1 MNERPLVL
9 VVDDQAPN
17 RKLLADLLS
26 TQGYG
31 IETAESGEQALAK
44 VAAAAPDLVL
54 LDIVM
59 PGLNGYEVCRRLR
72 SDPATSVLPVVMVTA
87 LDPTEERIKGLQAG
101 ADDFLTKPI
110 NRPELLAR
118 VKSLLRIK
126 AFHDTVQQQ
135 ASELAVLNADLEK
148 RVAGQL
154 AELQRLA
161 QLKRFF
167 PPHLAERI
175 AAGDLDDPLA
185 THRREVT
192 VVILDLRGFT
202 AFADTSEPEEVLSLL
217 RRYHAE
223 MGRLIHAHGGTLEQ
237 FSTRSMLVVFNDP
250 LVVQDPALR
259 AVRMALAMR
268 ERFGELVAPWRKRG
282 HEIDLGIGIASGYAT
297 IGAIGDDARSAYGV
311 IGRVTNLAERLSME
325 AAAEEIL
332 ISGSVLEQVEALVQ
346 AQPAE
351 NVRLTGF
358 ARPMPAYAVT
368 SLEASAGRT
377 ETLPAPLAIYTLGQ
391 FALLRDGQPIT
402 FSRKVQKR
410 PLDLLKVLVAHGG
423 VRADIAPLI
432 EALWPDAEG
441 DAAKVSFDSNLHRLR
456 KLLDV
461 EDVLRL
467 SEGRLSLDDKRCWSD
482 VWAFDD
488 LIDRI
493 ERATHAPTPD
503 NATLGEL
510 ARELLRLYTGHF
522 LEQESQEPW
531 AAAARDRLKA
541 KFLRT
546 VGTLGA
552 GLEQCAEWHGAATL
566 YSRALELDN
575 LAEALYRRLMIC
587 YRELGEVAEALQV
600 YRRCRDMLSIV
611 LGAAPSAETEAVRA
625 TLRDAPGSQ
634 VRP

>member
-1 MNERPLVL
+1 MNEKPVVL

-26 TQGYG
+26 MQGYA
-31 IETAESGEQALAK
+31 IDTADSGEAALSRIQAQ
-44 VAAAAPDLVL
+44 VPDLVL
-54 LDIVM
+54 LDVVM

-72 SDPATSVLPVVMVTA
+72 AEPATSVLPIVMVTA
-87 LDPTEERIKGLQAG
+87 LDPAEERLKGLQAG

-110 NRPELLAR
+110 NPPELLAR

-148 RVAGQL
+148 RVAEQL

-175 AAGDLDDPLA
+175 AAGDVDDPLA

-217 RRYHAE
+217 RRYHQE
-223 MGRLIHAHGGTLEQ
+223 MGRLIQAHGGTLEQ

-268 ERFGELVAPWRKRG
+268 ERFAELVAPWRKRG
-282 HEIDLGIGIASGYAT
+282 HDITLGIGIASGYAT
-297 IGAIGDDARSAYGV
+297 IGAIGDDARTAYGV
-311 IGRVTNLAERLSME
+311 IGRATNLAEQLSME

-332 ISGSVLEQVEALVQ
+332 VSASVQEQVEPLVQ
-346 AQPAE
+346 TRPAE
-351 NVRLTGF
+351 HVRLTGF
-358 ARPMPAYAVT
+358 ARAMPAHAVT
-368 SLEASAGRT
+368 GVNAGGAEAAAP
-377 ETLPAPLAIYTLGQ
+377 PAPLAIYTLGQ
-391 FALLRDGQPIT
+391 FALLRDGQPIS

-423 VRADIAPLI
+423 VRTDIAPLI

-456 KLLDV
+456 KLVEV

-467 SEGRLSLDDKRCWSD
+467 SEGRLSLDDKRCWVD
-482 VWAFDD
+482 IWVLED
-488 LIDRI
+488 LIGRI
-493 ERATHAPTPD
+493 ERATHAPSP
-503 NATLGEL
+503 ASGEL

-522 LEQESQEPW
+522 LEQESQESW
-531 AAAARDRLKA
+531 AVAARDRLKA
-541 KFLRT
+541 KFLRA
-546 VGTLGA
+546 VAILGA
-552 GLEQCAEWHGAATL
+552 GLEQCGEWRAAAAL
-566 YSRALELDN
+566 YSRALELEN

-611 LGAAPSAETEAVRA
+611 LAAAPSAETEAVRA
-625 TLRDAPGSQ
+625 TLREARTGETG
-634 VRP
+634 R